1 MPSTRRIALVLG
13 GGGLKGFAHI
23 GVLRALHELGIVPT
37 TYAGTSIGALIAA
50 ARAGGMEWHEMAR
63 RASSLR
69 RRDLFRVNHMG
80 MIVDRTRATSFYLE
94 EPLRSLCES
103 VTPAVRFHEIPA
115 RLLVNTVDLAL
126 GTQVVWGLP
135 GLQDVPIAEAVY
147 ASCAL
152 PGAFPPGTVGG
163 RICADGGV
171 VDNLPVAIAGVGSD
185 LVIGVDVGSSDLTHQ
200 HDIATQGAFN
210 IYMRAATMM
219 MHTLQQ
225 QPLEAW
231 SGPPLLLIRPKVSH
245 IGWFDF
251 QHTPQLIEAGYR
263 AALESFEHLETAVAS
278 PGGVWPKR
286 TTRIAVSL
294 ERCTGCGICVALA
307 PRVMGLDGNR
317 KAYALAPVVDW
328 SPADGDFVNHC
339 PTRAITCEVVRSSRV
354 MPVMNED
361 AATPPPPVAAPGQ
374 SPGSPGLPE
383 PVVSAVP
390 SAPLAPGDD
399 DPEKAVA

>member
-103 VTPAVRFHEIPA
+103 VTPGARFHEIPT

-126 GTQVVWGLP
+126 GTQVVWGLQ
-135 GLQDVPIAEAVY
+135 GLQDVPISEAVY

-152 PGAFPPGTVGG
+152 PGAFPPGVVGG

-225 QPLEAW
+225 QPLEEW
-231 SGPPLLLIRPKVSH
+231 NGPPLLLIRPKVSH

-263 AALESFEHLETAVAS
+263 AALESFEHLDTAIAA

-307 PRVMGLDGNR
+307 PRVMALDGRR

-339 PTRAITCEVVRSSRV
+339 PTRAITCEVVRAGRV

-361 AATPPPPVAAPGQ
+361 AATPPPAVAAPDET
-374 SPGSPGLPE
+374 PASPGLPE
-383 PVVSAVP
+383 PVVTAVP
-390 SAPLAPGDD
+390 SAPLAPDAD